1 MTEFQERVYR
11 AVERIPK
18 GRVAPYSEVARAAL
32 SPRAARA
39 IGNILHNNPFFGI
52 VPCHRVVHAD
62 GALAD
67 AFAFGGEGVQRQ
79 MLESE
84 GVTFTEDGR
93 VDMRIHGCIIE
104 EEK

>member
-1 MTEFQERVYR
+1 MTGFQERVFK

-18 GRVAPYSEVARAAL
+18 GRVAPYSEVARAAG

-62 GALAD
+62 GALAA
-67 AFAFGGEGVQRQ
+67 AFAFGGDGVQRE
-79 MLESE
+79 MLEKE
-84 GVTFTEDGR
+84 GVTFTADGR
-93 VDMRIHGCIIE
+93 VNMQIHGCMIR

>member
-1 MTEFQERVYR
+1 MTEFQKRVYS

-18 GRVAPYSEVARAAL
+18 GFVAAYSEVARASG

-52 VPCHRVVHAD
+52 VPCHRVVHSD
-62 GALAD
+62 GALAA
-67 AFAFGGEGVQRQ
+67 AFAFGGEGEQRK
-79 MLESE
+79 MLEKE
-84 GVTFTEDGR
+84 GVTFTIDGR
-93 VDMRIHGCIIE
+93 VDMAKHGCMIE